1 MDAATLQALIA
12 AAQSGN
18 HTLLSTHILTWDPK

>member
-18 HTLLSTHILTWDPK
+18 PALVSTHIVRWDPS

>member
-12 AAQSGN
+12 AAQSGT
-18 HTLLSTHILTWDPK
+18 HTLISPHVLSWNPT